1 MSQLAK
7 TWYITGASK
16 GIGLSLARKLLATGA
31 NVVATS
37 RTLASLVAQI
47 GPASDT
53 FLPLQVDLVD
63 ERSVQDSIE
72 KTLAHFGRIDVVVN
86 NAGYGLQG
94 TLEGISDEELRRNF
108 DVNVIAP
115 SHVIRHVLPHLR
127 RQRSGHVFNVGSIA
141 GFQGGYAGWGVYAAT
156 KFAIA
161 GLTEALAAEVAEFG
175 IKATVV
181 YPGPVR
187 TEFLSSG
194 SLVVAKRSIP
204 EYTAAQDLLDL
215 HLNELAGAQAG
226 DPAKVALLI
235 IQAAEV
241 QKAPLH
247 LFAGQIANDYA
258 LQKVAA
264 VEKDIVEWREV
275 SEATDF
281 PESFSSQ

>member
-7 TWYITGASK
+7 TWFITGASK
-16 GIGLSLARKLLATGA
+16 GIGLSLVRKLLDEGA

-37 RTLASLVAQI
+37 RTLASLVEQI

-63 ERSVQDSIE
+63 ERSVKDSIE
-72 KTLAHFGRIDVVVN
+72 KTIDRFGRIDAVVN

-94 TLEGISDEELRRNF
+94 TLEGISDDELRRNF
-108 DVNVIAP
+108 EVNVVAP
-115 SHVIRHVLPHLR
+115 SHVIRHVLPHMR
-127 RQRSGHVFNVGSIA
+127 QQRSGHFFNVGSIA
-141 GFQGGYAGWGVYAAT
+141 GFQGGYAGWGVYAST

-175 IKATVV
+175 IKATLV

-215 HLNELAGAQAG
+215 HLNEMAGAQAG
-226 DPAKVALLI
+226 DPDKVALLM
-235 IQAAEV
+235 IQAANAPT
-241 QKAPLH
+241 APLH
-247 LFAGQIANDYA
+247 LFAGKIANDLA
-258 LQKVAA
+258 LQKIAA
-264 VEKDIVEWREV
+264 VEKDIAAWREA
-275 SEATDF
+275 SDATDF
-281 PESFSSQ
+281 PA

>member
-16 GIGLSLARKLLATGA
+16 GIGLSLVRKLLDTGA

-37 RTLASLVAQI
+37 RTVASLVEHI

-53 FLPLQVDLVD
+53 FLPLKVDLVD

-72 KTLAHFGRIDVVVN
+72 KVIERFGRIDVVVN

-108 DVNVIAP
+108 EVNVIAP
-115 SHVIRHVLPHLR
+115 AHVIRHVLPHMR

-141 GFQGGYAGWGVYAAT
+141 GFQGGYAGWGVYAST

-175 IKATVV
+175 IKATLV

-194 SLVVAKRSIP
+194 SLVVAKRSMP

-215 HLNELAGAQAG
+215 HMNEIAGTQAG
-226 DPAKVALLI
+226 DPDKVALLM
-235 IQAAEV
+235 IQAADAH
-241 QKAPLH
+241 KTPLH
-247 LFAGQIANDYA
+247 LFAGKIANDFA
-258 LQKVAA
+258 LQKLTA
-264 VEKDIVEWREV
+264 VEKDIVAWREA
-275 SEATDF
+275 SDATDF
-281 PESFSSQ
+281 PE

>member
-1 MSQLAK
+1 MSQIAK

-16 GIGLSLARKLLATGA
+16 GIGQSLVRSLLDNGA

-37 RTLASLVAQI
+37 RTLSSLVDQF

-63 ERSVQDSIE
+63 ESSVKASIE
-72 KTLAHFGRIDVVVN
+72 QTIARFGRIDVIVN

-94 TLEGISDEELRRNF
+94 TLEGITDAELRNNF
-108 DVNVIAP
+108 EVNVFAP
-115 SHVIRHVLPHLR
+115 AHVLRHTLPHLR
-127 RQRSGHVFNVGSIA
+127 KQRSGHFFNVGSIA

-161 GLTEALAAEVAEFG
+161 GLTEALAAEAAEFG
-175 IKATVV
+175 IKSTLV

-194 SLVVAKRSIP
+194 SLVISEKRIP

-215 HLNELAGAQAG
+215 HMNEIAGTQAG
-226 DPAKVALLI
+226 DPDKLALMI
-235 IQAAEV
+235 IQAAEAP
-241 QKAPLH
+241 KAPVH
-247 LFAGQIANDYA
+247 LFAGKIANDLA
-258 LQKVAA
+258 LQKLAA
-264 VEKDIVEWREV
+264 VEKDIAEWREV
-275 SEATDF
+275 SDATDF
-281 PESFSSQ
+281 PE